1 MKMLRAHG
9 GEGMRAHASFLG
21 SPAPSSAAGAARGA
35 SWLWLKSMLSGAPGA
50 PLTPVIM
57 YAKL

>member
-9 GEGMRAHASFLG
+9 GEGMRARASFLG
-21 SPAPSSAAGAARGA
+21 SPAPSSAAGAALGA

-50 PLTPVIM
+50 HLNPVIRH
-57 YAKL
+57 AKL